1 MRRFFPAAFFLLLA
15 CCFARTPQ
23 ELTGIWQ
30 GNDRIVFFGEENQI
44 SIILKLY
51 YGWYYDNAAAS
62 EKQPF
67 IRKNA
72 ASSAQPQEL
81 HVEFTQLAEDIPAY
95 EITVIY
101 DKKTRTT
108 IPVAVIG
115 NELYLDFMIQADGT
129 RTSENEPQD
138 KNTAA
143 AINGSETADDELP
156 QSAEDSKNRGG
167 TYNGF
172 WQGINSKDTIRIS
185 PEKSRSS
192 IFSWYIT
199 EKAAYR
205 LTFWQTDMAYD
216 SGAQA
221 FFSDGETVFSIK
233 KFIDS
238 GGETYTCAT
247 GRRTV
252 IRNIEKFSSYP
263 AEMTADS
270 TGKII
275 AHGKPAFVRAEASSR
290 EALENSV
297 REANARRK
305 PAPPP
310 LFEADELDWH
320 WDLINALEKDN
331 RQIQEVRERQ
341 NAFGSE
347 IPHYKKNN

>member
-1 MRRFFPAAFFLLLA
+1 MRRFFSAAFFLLTA

-30 GNDRIVFFGEENQI
+30 GDDRIVFFGAENQL

-51 YGWYYDNAAAS
+51 YGWYYDSAAS
-62 EKQPF
+62 SDKQPF

-81 HVEFTQLAEDIPAY
+81 HVEFTQLAEGIPAY

-101 DKKTRTT
+101 DKKTRTN
-108 IPVAVIG
+108 IPAAVIG
-115 NELYLDFMIQADGT
+115 DRLYTDFMIRADGT
-129 RTSENEPQD
+129 RTAENELQ
-138 KNTAA
+138 NRAAAA
-143 AINGSETADDELP
+143 AINGSETAEGTIPKPADE
-156 QSAEDSKNRGG
+156 SRMRGG
-167 TYNGF
+167 AYNGF
-172 WQGINSKDTIRIS
+172 WQGINSRETIRIS
-185 PEKSRSS
+185 PEKGRSV

-199 EKAAYR
+199 DGAAYR

-233 KFIDS
+233 KFIAS
-238 GGETYTCAT
+238 GGETYTCAA

-252 IRNIEKFSSYP
+252 IRNIEKFPAYP
-263 AEMTADS
+263 AELTADN
-270 TGKII
+270 TGTII
-275 AHGKPAFVRAEASSR
+275 ARGKPAFVRAQASSQ
-290 EALENSV
+290 EELLDIV

-310 LFEADELDWH
+310 LFEQDELDWH

-341 NAFGSE
+341 NAFGPRAQDRVE
-347 IPHYKKNN
+347 KK